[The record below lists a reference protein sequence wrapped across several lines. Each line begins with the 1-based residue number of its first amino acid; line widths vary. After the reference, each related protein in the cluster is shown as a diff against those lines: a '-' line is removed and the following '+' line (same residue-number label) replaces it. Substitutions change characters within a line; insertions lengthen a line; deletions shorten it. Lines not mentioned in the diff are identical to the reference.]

1 VTIESRRYLLRKA
14 VGIFSPKDWM
24 VIWFMGILCVQHA
37 FAQSS
42 SAPVQPGARD
52 FVEYWAAG
60 RLFVHGGN
68 PYSPQG
74 LFELQKAAGWTDSV
88 PLIMWNPPWTL
99 LLTAPFVFFSY
110 TSGQFLWLL
119 FHVTLILV
127 SVQQLWCVYGGAVTR
142 SRTPW
147 VLAVTYVPTIFVL
160 IIGQISPVV
169 LAALTGFLYFHQR
182 KHFFAAGASAAILS
196 VKPHLLYLF
205 WIIFAL
211 SVWREREWRV
221 VSGALVVGFSIA
233 VVPLLIDPQVY
244 SQYLALYEIKDILT
258 PWDWLTPTL
267 RTATR
272 IFIGPT
278 HVGLQFAPS
287 LAGIAWVIFHWYRQ
301 RDHWD
306 WREQLPCIVLVSV
319 VTSFF
324 AWTYDQV
331 VFLPAIIEAAI
342 WIRQQLSPWHSFW
355 AARIYIFIN
364 VCHALFRIWV
374 ANELWY
380 FWLAPAFL
388 LNYVIF
394 LREKKTNGVAKTL

>member
-1 VTIESRRYLLRKA
+1 
-14 VGIFSPKDWM
+14 M
-24 VIWFMGILCVQHA
+24 VIWFMAILCVQHA

-42 SAPVQPGARD
+42 SSPVQPGARD

-68 PYSPQG
+68 PYSPQD

-142 SRTPW
+142 SRTSW

-160 IIGQISPVV
+160 MIGQISPVV
-169 LAALTGFLYFHQR
+169 LAALTGFLYFHHR

-258 PWDWLTPTL
+258 PSDWLTPTL

-287 LAGIAWVIFHWYRQ
+287 LAGIAWVVFHWYRQ

-380 FWLAPAFL
+380 FWLAPAVL

>member
-1 VTIESRRYLLRKA
+1 MIVLVS
-14 VGIFSPKDWM
+14 
-24 VIWFMGILCVQHA
+24 VQHVS
-37 FAQSS
+37 AQTLSS
-42 SAPVQPGARD
+42 PAPSGARD

-60 RLFVHGGN
+60 RLFVSGGN
-68 PYSPQG
+68 PYSPRD
-74 LFELQKAAGWTDSV
+74 LFELEKAAGWTDSV

-99 LLTAPFVFFSY
+99 LLMAPFVFFSY
-110 TSGQFLWLL
+110 TTGQFLWLL

-160 IIGQISPVV
+160 IIGQITPVV
-169 LAALTGFLYFHQR
+169 LAALTGFLYFQHR
-182 KHFFAAGASAAILS
+182 KNFFAAGASAAILA

-211 SVWREREWRV
+211 WVWRTRYWRI

-233 VVPLLIDPQVY
+233 IVHLLIDPHVY
-244 SQYLALYEIKDILT
+244 SQYLTLCKTTDTLR
-258 PWDWLTPTL
+258 PLDWLTPTL
-267 RTATR
+267 RTAIR
-272 IFIGPT
+272 VFIGPT
-278 HVGLQFAPS
+278 HIWLQFAPS
-287 LAGIAWVIFHWYRQ
+287 LAGIMWVLFHWYRHKN
-301 RDHWD
+301 HWD
-306 WREQLPCIVLVSV
+306 WPEQLPCIVLVSV

-342 WIRQQLSPWHSFW
+342 WIERQLSPWHSFW
-355 AARIYIFIN
+355 TARIYIFIN

-374 ANELWY
+374 ADELWY
-380 FWLAPAFL
+380 FWLAPALL
-388 LNYVIF
+388 LNYIIF
-394 LREKKTNGVAKTL
+394 LREKKTNGVAETL